1 MISIVGLSVNH
12 KDKDKIINVH
22 FTDNNNII
30 QTRKIILNRNDYISP
45 DDIKIILAANLNIGE
60 YDIIIKEHLDLSIL
74 DDRKQKT
81 WVKEIRLNGLE

>member
-1 MISIVGLSVNH
+1 MISIVGLSINH
-12 KDKDKIINVH
+12 KDKDKIVNVH
-22 FTDNNNII
+22 FTDNNNNI
-30 QTRKIILNRNDYISP
+30 QTMKIILNRNRYISP
-45 DDIKIILAANLNIGE
+45 DDIKIILAENLNIGE

>member
-12 KDKDKIINVH
+12 KDKDKIVNVH
-22 FTDNNNII
+22 FTDNNNNI
-30 QTRKIILNRNDYISP
+30 QTMKIILNRNRYISP
-45 DDIKIILAANLNIGE
+45 DDIKIILAENLNIGE

>member
-81 WVKEIRLNGLE
+81 WAKEIRLNGLE